1 MNFFIAIN
9 PPTVTAQEHKVRI
22 VKGKPLFYDTPEI
35 KAAKGLLMGHLAQY
49 KPAVEMSGALS
60 LRTLW
65 LFPRGRHKNGE

>member
-35 KAAKGLLMGHLAQY
+35 KAAKGA
-49 KPAVEMSGALS
+49 GA
-60 LRTLW
+60 
-65 LFPRGRHKNGE
+65 